1 MRRGTGLGLTAC
13 SGRLLPGCYV
23 RAMSVEIR
31 RIRED
36 ELTAY
41 FEAMSTGFLVRP
53 DVARLADDVRTTW
66 DLERVWAAFDGGRI
80 RGTFRSWPTE
90 LTVPGGATIAAAAI
104 TNVTVVPTHRRRG
117 LMRGMTLAEHDAVR
131 ERGEVAALLYAA
143 EYPIYGRFGYG
154 PACREAKWAVD
165 VTSTTFLGERRDGV
179 DIEAPTEEARDIIK
193 GVFETWRTRQAG
205 EVRRRD
211 DRWDF
216 ELGLRED
223 GWDPRWKGFLALHRD
238 STGRVDGY
246 ARYRSEDKWE
256 RDQPRNILTVD
267 ELHALTEDAY
277 AALWR
282 FLAEI
287 DWVGT
292 LKAERRVAGE
302 RLPWLLTNA
311 RAAHLTALVDGMWV
325 RLFDLRRA
333 LEARTYEREGR
344 VVLEVVDAEAPDGR
358 IRLELD
364 AGPDGAIARK
374 SRRSPELTVDVGALG
389 AAYLGGVRLR
399 DATADRGA
407 DEHRAGVLAKAD
419 TLLRTLVEPWCST
432 FF

>member
-1 MRRGTGLGLTAC
+1 MADDELKSEVERLKAENAALKARATRGVSIKVSEKGGVSVYGLGRFPVTLYKEQWAK
-13 SGRLLPGCYV
+13 LLDMAADI
-23 RAMSVEIR
+23 RA
-31 RIRED
+31 
-36 ELTAY
+36 
-41 FEAMSTGFLVRP
+41 F
-53 DVARLADDVRTTW
+53 
-66 DLERVWAAFDGGRI
+66 
-80 RGTFRSWPTE
+80 
-90 LTVPGGATIAAAAI
+90 
-104 TNVTVVPTHRRRG
+104 
-117 LMRGMTLAEHDAVR
+117 LAEHDAVR

-399 DATADRGA
+399 DATWGPLWANTGYLSGQGA
-407 DEHRAGVLAKAD
+407 GQERYG
-419 TLLRTLVEPWCST
+419 E
-432 FF
+432 